1 MMAGCSRILIADDE
15 PTARL
20 LMRAALQKAGFD
32 VVVAIDGEDALR
44 QYRARPCDM
53 VMLDVDMPGLNG
65 FQACSALRDE
75 AGTELP
81 IVMVTGMDDTVS
93 IEAAYEAGATD
104 FISKPINWPLL
115 GHRVKYLFR
124 AYRALL
130 ALRAADAR
138 NAAILNAIPDT
149 WFRMDAAGMVLDGN
163 GAARAAGATP
173 QAPRPRLPLSA
184 SYPPEIAAHLS
195 GRFARARESTTVQNF
210 DFQLQADTAE
220 ARQYEAR
227 LVTIEA
233 DEALCLVRDITE
245 RKQAEERIFRLAYF
259 DGLTGLPNRQSF
271 VERLER
277 EVGRARDAG
286 GRLAILFLDLD
297 RFKSINDTMGHNA
310 GDQLLEQAA
319 ERLRAATRPYDLVAR
334 VAALDGEL
342 AFARLGGDEFTV
354 LLPRIAQREDAM
366 QVAQRIREMM
376 QQPFQL
382 HGRGVMLTTSIGIAV
397 YPDDGGDGPTLLKH
411 ADTAM
416 YHAKDGG
423 RDNCQ
428 FYSAALT
435 QHAVKRMTLEN
446 NLRLAMERQEF
457 FLVYQPQLELESGRI
472 DAVEALIR
480 WEHPEQGLIPPLSFI
495 PLAEE
500 NGLIVRLSEWVL
512 RTACRD
518 AMRWLAAG
526 HAVRVAVNLSPMQFR
541 DPQLFE
547 TIRRILHE
555 TGLAPEWLELEVT
568 ESALMEDSEATLATL
583 LALRDSGIRIA
594 LDDFGTGYSSLS
606 YLKRLPLSK
615 LKIDKSF
622 IRGLPEDH
630 DSLAIVRAIVA
641 LAKNLDFKVTAEGVE
656 TIEQARTLK
665 SLGSETLQG
674 FHISRPVLAGA
685 IGPLL
690 RRHWHIDAG
699 G

>member
-1 MMAGCSRILIADDE
+1 MAECLRILIADDE
-15 PTARL
+15 PTARM
-20 LMRAALQKAGFD
+20 LMRAALQKAGFE
-32 VVVAIDGEDALR
+32 VVVSVDGDDALR

-53 VMLDVDMPGLNG
+53 VMLDVEMPGLNG
-65 FQACSALRDE
+65 FQACRALRDE
-75 AGTELP
+75 AGAELP
-81 IVMVTGMDDTVS
+81 IVMVTGMDDTAS

-104 FISKPINWPLL
+104 FISKPINWSLL

-138 NAAILNAIPDT
+138 SAAILNAIPDT
-149 WFRMDAAGMVLDGN
+149 WFRMDAAGIVLEGN
-163 GAARAAGATP
+163 GGTRPPGAAP
-173 QAPRPRLPLSA
+173 QAPRPSLPLSA
-184 SYPPEIAAHLS
+184 SYPEDIAAHLQ
-195 GRFARARESTTVQNF
+195 GGFAHARDSATVQNF
-210 DFQLQADTAE
+210 DFQLQTDTRE
-220 ARQYEAR
+220 VRQYEAR

-245 RKQAEERIFRLAYF
+245 RKHAEERIFRLAYF

-277 EVGRARDAG
+277 EVGRARDAKCK
-286 GRLAILFLDLD
+286 LAILFLDLD
-297 RFKSINDTMGHNA
+297 RFKSINDTMGHNV
-310 GDQLLEQAA
+310 GDQVLEQAA
-319 ERLRAATRPYDLVAR
+319 ERLHAATRPYDLVAR
-334 VAALDGEL
+334 VAALDCGLE
-342 AFARLGGDEFTV
+342 FARLGGDEFTV

-382 HGRGVMLTTSIGIAV
+382 RGREVVLTTSIGIAV
-397 YPDDGGDGPTLLKH
+397 YPEDGADGPTLLKH

-428 FYSAALT
+428 FYSASLT
-435 QHAVKRMTLEN
+435 QHAVQRMTLES

-457 FLVYQPQLELESGRI
+457 FLVYQPQLDLDSGRI

-480 WEHPEQGLIPPLSFI
+480 WEHPEHGLIPPLSFI

-500 NGLIVRLSEWVL
+500 NGLISRLSEWIL

-518 AMRWLAAG
+518 AMRWLADG
-526 HAVRVAVNLSPMQFR
+526 HPVRVAVNLSPMQFR
-541 DPQLFE
+541 DPQLFD
-547 TIRRILHE
+547 TIRTILQE
-555 TGLAPEWLELEVT
+555 TGLASEWLELEVT
-568 ESALMEDSEATLATL
+568 ESALMEDSETTLATL
-583 LALRDSGIRIA
+583 LALRNSGIRIA

-615 LKIDKSF
+615 LKIDQSF
-622 IRGLPEDH
+622 VRGLPDDH
-630 DSLAIVRAIVA
+630 DSLAIVRAILA

-665 SLGSETLQG
+665 SLHSETLQG
-674 FHISRPVLAGA
+674 FYISKPVPAA
-685 IGPLL
+685 AVGPLL
-690 RRHWHIDAG
+690 RRRWRIDAPE
-699 G
+699 